1 MNYLR
6 HPAWLW
12 LEKHDKK
19 KLPKHDKNT
28 QAMFAAG
35 FLFETYAEKE
45 FPEAQRLGFSDYNEY
60 KELAAVTRAVVDNP
74 DGARTIIQAKFETD
88 DIACISDVVH
98 FDGTLVDI
106 YEIKSSTSAKP
117 EHILDLAFQAEVLRR
132 NGYTVR
138 NVTVLFVNNDYV
150 RNGKIDH
157 TELVSRE
164 DVTDKVLEIEALTN
178 IQIADALSVMR
189 STTCPDISPSH
200 AKLGSLTNWMVVY
213 RNLVDVPEYSIYD
226 LAAPGTARIAKLEEL
241 GIKKIEDIPESSP
254 LTSKQELQVLATKK
268 DMPIINRDAIL
279 AFMSEITFPLYF
291 LDYETYNGV
300 IPYFDGQ
307 KPYQQIP
314 FQYSLH
320 ILDSPDAELRYVEYL
335 HEDATNP
342 ISPLS
347 DSLQANI
354 GDAGAVITWNM
365 SFEKSCN
372 TRMGELFPEYGDFYA
387 QVNNRVIDL
396 AVPFADDMYV
406 DKRFVGRYSIKY
418 VLPVL
423 VPELSYKALRIQE
436 GGSAQRLWMEA
447 VLDGNNEDGKQQI
460 LDDLVEYCELD
471 TLAMVEIYRKLIT
484 L

>member
-19 KLPKHDKNT
+19 KLPEHDKNT

-45 FPEAQRLGFSDYNEY
+45 FPEALRLGFDTYDEY
-60 KELAAVTRAVVDNP
+60 KDLAVVTKAAVENP
-74 DGARTIIQAKFETD
+74 DGARTIIQAKFETS

-98 FDGTLVDI
+98 FDGKLVDI
-106 YEIKSSTSAKP
+106 YEIKSSTSVKP

-132 NGYTVR
+132 NGYVVR
-138 NVTVLFVNNDYV
+138 NVTVLFVNNNYV
-150 RNGKIDH
+150 RNGEIDH
-157 TELVSRE
+157 SELVARE
-164 DVTDKVLEIEALTN
+164 DVTEKVFEIEALTN
-178 IQIADALSVMR
+178 TQIDDALTVMR
-189 STTCPDISPSH
+189 SEECPDISPSK
-200 AKLGSLTNWMVVY
+200 AKLGSLSSWMVIY

-226 LAAPGTARIAKLEEL
+226 LAAPGTARLAKLEEL
-241 GIKKIEDIPESSP
+241 GIKTIVDIPESSP
-254 LTSKQELQVLATKK
+254 LTPKQELQVLATKK
-268 DMPIINRDAIL
+268 NTPIINQDAIR
-279 AFMSEITFPLYF
+279 AYMSELTFPLYF
-291 LDYETYNGV
+291 LDYETYSGV

-320 ILDSPDAELRYVEYL
+320 VLDSPDAELRHIEYL
-335 HEDATNP
+335 HEESTDP
-342 ISPLS
+342 IVALS
-347 DSLQANI
+347 DSLRANI
-354 GDAGAVITWNM
+354 GDTGSVITWNM

-372 TRMGELFPEYGDFYA
+372 TRIGELFPEYAEFYS
-387 QVNNRVIDL
+387 QVNDRVIDL
-396 AVPFADDMYV
+396 AVPFANDMYV
-406 DKRFVGRYSIKY
+406 DKRFAGRYSIKY
-418 VLPVL
+418 ILPVL

-436 GGSAQRLWMEA
+436 GGSAQRLWMDA

-460 LDDLVEYCELD
+460 LDDLVDYCELD
-471 TLAMVEIYRKLIT
+471 TLAMVEIYRKLVS